1 LQTRPGDD
9 TTLVVSDR
17 PSPRA
22 LKLAQT
28 AQGEAEERRA
38 SERTVLDAD
47 VTIYAATGAAG
58 REYIGVA
65 SDISRSGMFV
75 STFARVSVSAR
86 VTLKFRLPEGLVICE
101 AEVRRVRTASE
112 GVTGGLGLTFLDLS
126 ELDRALV
133 NRYCRELV
141 TYHSDIMPRQSH
153 RPIERREPD
162 DDIE

>member
-1 LQTRPGDD
+1 
-9 TTLVVSDR
+9 VSER

-22 LKLAQT
+22 LKLAPL
-28 AQGEAEERRA
+28 
-38 SERTVLDAD
+38 SERPSHAPASKGDDRRSHERTSLEED

-112 GVTGGLGLTFLDLS
+112 GVTGGLGLSFLDLS
-126 ELDRALV
+126 ELDRSLV

-141 TYHSDIMPRQSH
+141 VHHSDIMPRQSH
-153 RPIERREPD
+153 VPISRTDPD
-162 DDIE
+162 EE

>member
-1 LQTRPGDD
+1 
-9 TTLVVSDR
+9 VNER

-22 LKLAQT
+22 LKLAPLS
-28 AQGEAEERRA
+28 EHDRR
-38 SERTVLDAD
+38 SHERTSLEED

-65 SDISRSGMFV
+65 SDISRGGMFV

-112 GVTGGLGLTFLDLS
+112 GVTGGLGLSFLDLS
-126 ELDRALV
+126 ELDRSLV

-141 TYHSDIMPRQSH
+141 PHHSDIMPRQSL
-153 RPIERREPD
+153 RSNAPIDRRDPD
-162 DDIE
+162 DE

>member
-1 LQTRPGDD
+1 
-9 TTLVVSDR
+9 VNDR

-22 LKLAQT
+22 SKLAPV
-28 AQGEAEERRA
+28 
-38 SERTVLDAD
+38 SERGEDRRVNERTLLDTD

-65 SDISRSGMFV
+65 SDISRGGMFV
-75 STFARVSVSAR
+75 STFARVSVNAR

-112 GVTGGLGLTFLDLS
+112 GVTGGLGLSFLDLS
-126 ELDRALV
+126 ELDRSLV

-141 TYHSDIMPRQSH
+141 PHHSDIMPRQSLRH
-153 RPIERREPD
+153 APIDRTDPD
-162 DDIE
+162 DQ

>member
-1 LQTRPGDD
+1 
-9 TTLVVSDR
+9 VNDR

-22 LKLAQT
+22 LKLAQS
-28 AQGEAEERRA
+28 AREVAEERRS
-38 SERTVLDAD
+38 SERNVLDAD

-65 SDISRSGMFV
+65 SDISRTGMFI

-112 GVTGGLGLTFLDLS
+112 GVTGGLGLSFLDLS
-126 ELDRALV
+126 DLDRSLV

-141 TYHSDIMPRQSH
+141 PYHSDVMPKQSH
-153 RPIERREPD
+153 RPISRTDSD
-162 DDIE
+162 DE